1 MTILNNWVKFSP
13 DSVKMQANLT
23 FERDCREAAR
33 VSPST

>member
-1 MTILNNWVKFSP
+1 MTQISRVSQTP
-13 DSVKMQANLT
+13 NLT